1 MKKIKCDYMSGV
13 VVLVFF
19 KYANSITSYLCFH
32 PEKRVHYDPFL
43 YKFRLLFQL
52 LANPLL
58 HPQFKF
64 FFNAFKFSIYCLDKP
79 PWVVYGLNWM
89 NTTACCV

>member
-64 FFNAFKFSIYCLDKP
+64 FLMRLSFQFIALISHLG
-79 PWVVYGLNWM
+79 WSTG
-89 NTTACCV
+89 